1 MQRRSFIIGSVA
13 VAGGVLIGGV
23 RLLRPLDNPLDDIL
37 SDGEVALTP
46 YVIIDGGGVSVITP
60 RAEMGQGIHS
70 TLAALVA
77 EELDMEL
84 GDLRVIP
91 GPPSSVYAN
100 EVLYP
105 PTTSR
110 REILRERLNALRGSP
125 DRTPQLTGGQTSIR
139 DGYVKMRK
147 AGAAARS
154 MLVEAAARERGVS
167 AALLRTQGGAVIFP
181 DGSSIPY
188 TRLAAGAAK
197 IAPPEDPPLKPRD
210 QWTVLGKSQPR
221 VDMVGKCTGTA
232 HYAIDTRLPGMLY
245 GIVRRNPRLGGSLRG
260 FDATAARQMTGVHD
274 VIALENGII
283 VVASNTWFAMQA
295 AREVEVEWGPAPYP
309 DSSAE
314 HRAALVDAIRDGS
327 GRRWRDDG
335 DVDRALADVAVI
347 EGSYHVP
354 YLAHATMEPLNAVA
368 WLRDDQLDIWAGN
381 QNPTSTQYVGAQLT
395 GLPLEAV
402 RVHTTYMGGGFGRR
416 LEMDFVASAVR
427 AARAIPGLPI
437 LVTWPRE
444 EDVTHD
450 AYRPLASAAF
460 RASISDGRPT
470 ALDLTVCSP
479 GLQESGRHRSELDF
493 DRADRRQVWTFSGA
507 MGAFDQPYRIPNY
520 RVTTA
525 NAPRLLPV
533 GFWRSVGE
541 SQNVFFTES
550 ILDELAHVDGVDPLA
565 MRLSLLDHAP
575 SRAVLEAVA
584 EMSDWGGDLPAGS
597 ARGLA
602 YARSSD
608 AATAQVLQV
617 TLVDGKIRID
627 RSCAVVDVGVAL
639 DPRNI
644 EAQVMSSAIWGLCAA
659 THGEITISDGSVD
672 QSNFHDYLVMRM
684 RQAPKVDVRIHES
697 GGAIY
702 GVGESAT
709 ATAAPA
715 LGNAIF
721 ALTGRR
727 IRELPFRNS
736 IPFV

>member
-1 MQRRSFIIGSVA
+1 MRRRTFVIGTA
-13 VAGGVLIGGV
+13 AIAGGVLIGGV
-23 RLLRPLDNPLDDIL
+23 RLVRPLDNPLEDIL
-37 SDGEVALTP
+37 SDEEVALTP
-46 YVIIDGGGVSVITP
+46 YVIIDGSGVSVITP

-77 EELDMEL
+77 EELYMEL
-84 GDLRVIP
+84 GDVRAIA

-100 EVLYP
+100 DVLYP

-110 REILRERLNALRGSP
+110 RELLRERLNARRGSP
-125 DRTPQLTGGQTSIR
+125 DRTPQLTGGQTSVR

-154 MLVEAAARERGVS
+154 MLIEAAARERGVQ
-167 AALLRTQGGAVIFP
+167 ADLLRTQGGAVIFP

-188 TRLAAGAAK
+188 THLAAAAAK
-197 IAPPEDPPLKPRD
+197 IDPPSDPPLKPRD

-232 HYAIDTRLPGMLY
+232 QYSIDTRLPGMLY
-245 GIVRRNPRLGGSLRG
+245 GVVRRNPRLGGDLKG
-260 FDATAARQMTGVHD
+260 FDAAAAREMPGVHEIIPLD
-274 VIALENGII
+274 DGII
-283 VVASNTWFAMQA
+283 VVASNSWFAMQA
-295 AREVEVEWGPAPYP
+295 ARAVEVEWGPAPYP
-309 DSSAE
+309 SSTAE
-314 HRAALVDAIRDGS
+314 HRAAVVEATREGN
-327 GRRWRDDG
+327 GRRWRNDG
-335 DVDRALADVAVI
+335 DVDGALAEAAVI

-368 WLRDDQLDIWAGN
+368 WLHDDQLEIWAGN
-381 QNPTSTQYVGAQLT
+381 QNPTAAQYVGAQLT
-395 GLPLEAV
+395 DLPLDAV

-427 AARAIPGLPI
+427 AARAIPGRPI

-444 EDVTHD
+444 EGVTHD

-460 RASISDGRPT
+460 RASISDGRPS
-470 ALDLTVCSP
+470 ALDLTVCAP
-479 GLQESGRHRSELDF
+479 GLQESGRDRSELDF
-493 DRADRRQVWTFSGA
+493 DRADRREASAFSGA
-507 MGAFDQPYRIPNY
+507 MGAFNQPYRIPNY

-525 NAPRLLPV
+525 TAPRLLPV

-550 ILDELAHVDGVDPLA
+550 ILDELAHLGGVDPLA
-565 MRLSLLDHAP
+565 MRLSLLEHAP

-584 EMSDWGGDLPAGS
+584 TMSDWGSELPSGS

-608 AATAQVLQV
+608 AATAQVVQV
-617 TLVDGKIRID
+617 SLVDGKIRID

-659 THGEITISDGSVD
+659 THGEITVSDGRVD
-672 QSNFHDYLVMRM
+672 QSNFHDYPVMRM
-684 RQAPKVDVRIHES
+684 RQAPRVDVRIHEN
-697 GGAIY
+697 GDTIY

-736 IPFV
+736 VAFV